1 MFALDLLN
9 QFQSYNGTLLAAG
22 KIYVYHLGRTHL
34 APVYGDHNGATVLPN
49 PVILDDQGMAEI
61 YLNDAFNYTVVVCD
75 AYGAEQFSRDV
86 YPKGMGN
93 GESIGT
99 QLYEGIDP
107 IVVNNDVYAISANTS
122 RLGVVTPLYFVKDD
136 EEETIIGFSGEAIIP
151 SGTMNESAI
160 GYEDGKIT
168 SYNGS
173 AFSAGLNYSAGDNI
187 VINGAIIALDSAIN
201 LLDAQGAKA
210 VSIDATEQQFTN
222 LTSNNGSILDASGLY
237 VSDLNMENAAN
248 LSKDGLYV
256 TGTGSRISM
265 SNDMSDIYGDNHFE
279 IYGYQES
286 GDGISAMHLGGN
298 DLIVEHGENRTIT
311 ASYSLTGACSS
322 AQSALNIINSSDLTE
337 YSAGAN
343 IDITDHV
350 VSGKDWTNEINDASA
365 NAYSQSTAWTDSQGY
380 LTGVDLSEYAKT
392 DFVVSS
398 IDAATSGKYDTS
410 SFSAISG
417 SFLTAHQ
424 SLPQSAD
431 WNGATTVVNNNS
443 AIWNNTTN
451 VVSSNSASWGATNP
465 QIPVTG
471 INGIKISESGD
482 KVVFEVSGDYATH
495 DDLTSKQDSLTYGY
509 RDTAISSI
517 DSSALYDNSAHARI
531 NTLAGRISDLS
542 SNKLDESAFSD
553 VSGSF
558 LTAHQDLSDYQLTA
572 DMTAYQPVGDYQTAG
587 DYYSASN
594 PSGFITGVDLEPYQL
609 KADMTAYQSAGN
621 YLVPDNITG
630 KLDTTAFSDVS
641 GSFLTAHQS
650 LEGYA
655 TEDWVTAQGYLT
667 AETDWTDTITAASAN
682 AYEQATAAIP
692 APFDPT
698 YISGQIDNKLD
709 SAIYAADS
717 GNFLTSLP
725 SDLVYTADIQDMATT
740 AQVSEKLDTTAFSTV
755 SGNFLTSVDLTP
767 YQTTA
772 GMTAYQPA
780 GDYYSA
786 SNPSGFIT
794 GVDLTPY
801 QTTAEMTAYQP
812 VGDYYSAS
820 NPSGFITGVDLAP
833 YQLTADMTAYQPAG
847 DYLTTAD
854 SAQFYTTDNPSGFIT
869 GVDLSNYATTAD
881 VAEKLDS
888 TAFSDVSGNF
898 LTAHQSLDGL
908 MSADLLEFSGSVIT
922 AYSGCKFAGEISG
935 DAGDAEVNA
944 LVHSNSGTWESVT
957 GKLDTTAFSTV
968 SGDFYTTANE
978 SGFITGVPAG
988 TMNESN
994 FGYDA
999 SDNITGYNGSAFK
1012 AGDEFPQSATEAIEV
1027 VTANSADWNG
1037 TTETVSSNSASWG
1050 GEPLPLSSR
1059 DGIDLEIDNNVLW
1072 IGASALSSIYQP
1084 ITGMTAYQ
1092 TVLTLETG
1100 SI

>member
-151 SGTMNESAI
+151 RGTMNESAI

-187 VINGAIIALDSAIN
+187 VINGATIALDSAIN

-298 DLIVEHGENRTIT
+298 DLIVEHGENGTIT

-322 AQSALNIINSSDLTE
+322 AQSALNIINSADLTQ

-350 VSGKDWTNEINDASA
+350 ISGKDWSNEINDASA
-365 NAYSQSTAWTDSQGY
+365 NAYNQSTAWTDSQGY

-392 DFVVSS
+392 DFVISS

-424 SLPQSAD
+424 SLPQSAN

-451 VVSSNSASWGATNP
+451 VVSSNSASWGASNP

-482 KVVFEVSGDYATH
+482 KVVFEVSGNYATH

-509 RDTAISSI
+509 HDTAISSI

-558 LTAHQDLSDYQLTA
+558 LTALPSDLVHTA
-572 DMTAYQPVGDYQTAG
+572 DIADMATTGDINDLVTSIAETYQSTAGMTAYQTAG
-587 DYYSASN
+587 NYYSASN
-594 PSGFITGVDLEPYQL
+594 PSGFITGVPDTYLQNSDLTITDNKVTEISGIPL
-609 KADMTAYQSAGN
+609 SAGTELEFE
-621 YLVPDNITG
+621 YDEADNI
-630 KLDTTAFSDVS
+630 
-641 GSFLTAHQS
+641 
-650 LEGYA
+650 
-655 TEDWVTAQGYLT
+655 
-667 AETDWTDTITAASAN
+667 
-682 AYEQATAAIP
+682 
-692 APFDPT
+692 
-698 YISGQIDNKLD
+698 
-709 SAIYAADS
+709 SAINNSAISTTPSRDLYIKAPLYTGMTGTSAYIACDTQ
-717 GNFLTSLP
+717 NF
-725 SDLVYTADIQDMATT
+725 ATT
-740 AQVSEKLDTTAFSTV
+740 AELSYV
-755 SGNFLTSVDLTP
+755 SGV
-767 YQTTA
+767 
-772 GMTAYQPA
+772 
-780 GDYYSA
+780 
-786 SNPSGFIT
+786 
-794 GVDLTPY
+794 
-801 QTTAEMTAYQP
+801 
-812 VGDYYSAS
+812 VGDVETLLAS
-820 NPSGFITGVDLAP
+820 L
-833 YQLTADMTAYQPAG
+833 
-847 DYLTTAD
+847 
-854 SAQFYTTDNPSGFIT
+854 
-869 GVDLSNYATTAD
+869 
-881 VAEKLDS
+881 
-888 TAFSDVSGNF
+888 
-898 LTAHQSLDGL
+898 
-908 MSADLLEFSGSVIT
+908 
-922 AYSGCKFAGEISG
+922 
-935 DAGDAEVNA
+935 
-944 LVHSNSGTWESVT
+944 
-957 GKLDTTAFSTV
+957 
-968 SGDFYTTANE
+968 
-978 SGFITGVPAG
+978 
-988 TMNESN
+988 
-994 FGYDA
+994 
-999 SDNITGYNGSAFK
+999 
-1012 AGDEFPQSATEAIEV
+1012 
-1027 VTANSADWNG
+1027 
-1037 TTETVSSNSASWG
+1037 
-1050 GEPLPLSSR
+1050 
-1059 DGIDLEIDNNVLW
+1059 
-1072 IGASALSSIYQP
+1072 
-1084 ITGMTAYQ
+1084 
-1092 TVLTLETG
+1092 
-1100 SI
+1100 

>member
-1 MFALDLLN
+1 MFALDILN
-9 QFQSYNGTLLAAG
+9 QYQSLNGTLLAAG
-22 KIYVYHLGRTHL
+22 KLYIYKLGRTEL
-34 APVYGDHNGATVLPN
+34 ATVYGDHNGEHTIPN
-49 PVILDDQGMAEI
+49 PVVLDDQGMAEI
-61 YLNDAFNYTVVVCD
+61 YLNNAFDYTVVACD
-75 AYGAEQFSRDV
+75 AYGAEQFSRDIF
-86 YPKGMGN
+86 PRRMGD

-99 QLYEGIDP
+99 QLYEGISP
-107 IVVNNDVYAISANTS
+107 ICVNNDVYAISADTS
-122 RLGVVTPLYFVKDD
+122 RLGVVTPLYFVRDD

-187 VINGAIIALDSAIN
+187 VINGATIALDSAIN

-298 DLIVEHGENRTIT
+298 DLIVEHGENHTIT

-322 AQSALNIINSSDLTE
+322 AQSALNIINSSDLTQ

-350 VSGKDWTNEINDASA
+350 ISGKDWSNEINDASA
-365 NAYSQSTAWTDSQGY
+365 NAYNQSTAWTDSQGY

-451 VVSSNSASWGATNP
+451 VVSSNSATWGATNP

-509 RDTAISSI
+509 HDTAISSI

-531 NTLAGRISDLS
+531 NTLASRISDIS

-553 VSGSF
+553 VSGNF
-558 LTAHQDLSDYQLTA
+558 ATTGDINDLVTSIAET
-572 DMTAYQPVGDYQTAG
+572 YQPKLSFEYNEDSAISAINGSALAGGGLTGDY
-587 DYYSASN
+587 
-594 PSGFITGVDLEPYQL
+594 
-609 KADMTAYQSAGN
+609 
-621 YLVPDNITG
+621 
-630 KLDTTAFSDVS
+630 VS
-641 GSFLTAHQS
+641 GVNTVYVPFSEWETGHKYEYTTVISGDVQ
-650 LEGYA
+650 
-655 TEDWVTAQGYLT
+655 VRT
-667 AETDWTDTITAASAN
+667 AEWINDWQADSGLYSLSAIGN
-682 AYEQATAAIP
+682 EL
-692 APFDPT
+692 
-698 YISGQIDNKLD
+698 GNKLD
-709 SAIYAADS
+709 SYYVNDSTTIKNVNSHAEMSNSAYRPNDFDIVSADWVDINS
-717 GNFLTSLP
+717 NFAS
-725 SDLVYTADIQDMATT
+725 
-740 AQVSEKLDTTAFSTV
+740 VSFNSNAYGHDGWLYSAVVIAETDTT
-755 SGNFLTSVDLTP
+755 GH
-767 YQTTA
+767 
-772 GMTAYQPA
+772 
-780 GDYYSA
+780 
-786 SNPSGFIT
+786 I
-794 GVDLTPY
+794 
-801 QTTAEMTAYQP
+801 
-812 VGDYYSAS
+812 
-820 NPSGFITGVDLAP
+820 
-833 YQLTADMTAYQPAG
+833 
-847 DYLTTAD
+847 
-854 SAQFYTTDNPSGFIT
+854 
-869 GVDLSNYATTAD
+869 NYEGWT
-881 VAEKLDS
+881 L
-888 TAFSDVSGNF
+888 
-898 LTAHQSLDGL
+898 QSF
-908 MSADLLEFSGSVIT
+908 E
-922 AYSGCKFAGEISG
+922 
-935 DAGDAEVNA
+935 
-944 LVHSNSGTWESVT
+944 
-957 GKLDTTAFSTV
+957 
-968 SGDFYTTANE
+968 
-978 SGFITGVPAG
+978 
-988 TMNESN
+988 
-994 FGYDA
+994 
-999 SDNITGYNGSAFK
+999 NGSAILVKKYNAF
-1012 AGDEFPQSATEAIEV
+1012 
-1027 VTANSADWNG
+1027 
-1037 TTETVSSNSASWG
+1037 
-1050 GEPLPLSSR
+1050 SR
-1059 DGIDLEIDNNVLW
+1059 DVGDSLGLGYGWSVTNID
-1072 IGASALSSIYQP
+1072 ASAMTYSSMELAPIAFKDD
-1084 ITGMTAYQ
+1084 ITGITY
-1092 TVLTLETG
+1092 TTG

>member
-187 VINGAIIALDSAIN
+187 VINGATIALDSAIN

-298 DLIVEHGENRTIT
+298 DLIVEHGENHTIT

-322 AQSALNIINSSDLTE
+322 AQSALNIINSSDLTQ

-350 VSGKDWTNEINDASA
+350 ISGKDWTNEINDASA
-365 NAYSQSTAWTDSQGY
+365 NAYNQSTAWTDSQGY

-451 VVSSNSASWGATNP
+451 VVSSNSASWGASNP

-482 KVVFEVSGDYATH
+482 KVVFEVSGDYATR

-509 RDTAISSI
+509 HDTAISSI

-558 LTAHQDLSDYQLTA
+558 LTA
-572 DMTAYQPVGDYQTAG
+572 
-587 DYYSASN
+587 
-594 PSGFITGVDLEPYQL
+594 
-609 KADMTAYQSAGN
+609 
-621 YLVPDNITG
+621 
-630 KLDTTAFSDVS
+630 
-641 GSFLTAHQS
+641 
-650 LEGYA
+650 
-655 TEDWVTAQGYLT
+655 
-667 AETDWTDTITAASAN
+667 
-682 AYEQATAAIP
+682 
-692 APFDPT
+692 
-698 YISGQIDNKLD
+698 
-709 SAIYAADS
+709 
-717 GNFLTSLP
+717 LP
-725 SDLVYTADIQDMATT
+725 SDLVYTADIADMATT
-740 AQVSEKLDTTAFSTV
+740 GDINDLVTSIAETYQPKLSFDYNEDSAISAINGSALAGGLTGDYV
-755 SGNFLTSVDLTP
+755 SGVNLVKVP
-767 YQTTA
+767 YWEGATE
-772 GMTAYQPA
+772 GN
-780 GDYYSA
+780 YYSA
-786 SNPSGFIT
+786 NISGDVSVVTGNYDGNDYWPGRTVSLSNMYNELAGKLEQSTVVNSRTLKYENGTVESNGLSYKATGFD
-794 GVDLTPY
+794 V
-801 QTTAEMTAYQP
+801 M
-812 VGDYYSAS
+812 SAS
-820 NPSGFITGVDLAP
+820 NVDLDINE
-833 YQLTADMTAYQPAG
+833 YDGFRSLWV
-847 DYLTTAD
+847 DYNSPVLPPGGLY
-854 SAQFYTTDNPSGFIT
+854 SAIVT
-869 GVDLSNYATTAD
+869 
-881 VAEKLDS
+881 VA
-888 TAFSDVSGNF
+888 
-898 LTAHQSLDGL
+898 
-908 MSADLLEFSGSVIT
+908 
-922 AYSGCKFAGEISG
+922 
-935 DAGDAEVNA
+935 
-944 LVHSNSGTWESVT
+944 
-957 GKLDTTAFSTV
+957 
-968 SGDFYTTANE
+968 
-978 SGFITGVPAG
+978 
-988 TMNESN
+988 
-994 FGYDA
+994 
-999 SDNITGYNGSAFK
+999 GSAFGSTDNLEQQGWHLLNS
-1012 AGDEFPQSATEAIEV
+1012 GDDSATFYKNMYNAEYDSTFSISHYNGWYI
-1027 VTANSADWNG
+1027 TACD
-1037 TTETVSSNSASWG
+1037 
-1050 GEPLPLSSR
+1050 
-1059 DGIDLEIDNNVLW
+1059 
-1072 IGASALSSIYQP
+1072 ASATYYSGTELAPIAFKDD
-1084 ITGMTAYQ
+1084 ITGITY
-1092 TVLTLETG
+1092 TTG

>member
-187 VINGAIIALDSAIN
+187 VINGATIALDSAIN

-265 SNDMSDIYGDNHFE
+265 SNDMSDIYGNNHFE

-298 DLIVEHGENRTIT
+298 DLIVEHGENGTIT

-322 AQSALNIINSSDLTE
+322 AQSALNIINSSDLTQ

-350 VSGKDWTNEINDASA
+350 ISGKDWSNEINDASA
-365 NAYSQSTAWTDSQGY
+365 NAYNQSTAWTDSQGY

-424 SLPQSAD
+424 SLPQSAN

-451 VVSSNSASWGATNP
+451 VVSSNSAAWGTSNP

-482 KVVFEVSGDYATH
+482 KVVFEVSGDYATN

-509 RDTAISSI
+509 HDTAISSI

-542 SNKLDESAFSD
+542 SNKLDESAFS
-553 VSGSF
+553 
-558 LTAHQDLSDYQLTA
+558 
-572 DMTAYQPVGDYQTAG
+572 
-587 DYYSASN
+587 
-594 PSGFITGVDLEPYQL
+594 E
-609 KADMTAYQSAGN
+609 
-621 YLVPDNITG
+621 
-630 KLDTTAFSDVS
+630 
-641 GSFLTAHQS
+641 
-650 LEGYA
+650 
-655 TEDWVTAQGYLT
+655 
-667 AETDWTDTITAASAN
+667 
-682 AYEQATAAIP
+682 
-692 APFDPT
+692 
-698 YISGQIDNKLD
+698 
-709 SAIYAADS
+709 
-717 GNFLTSLP
+717 
-725 SDLVYTADIQDMATT
+725 
-740 AQVSEKLDTTAFSTV
+740 
-755 SGNFLTSVDLTP
+755 
-767 YQTTA
+767 
-772 GMTAYQPA
+772 
-780 GDYYSA
+780 
-786 SNPSGFIT
+786 
-794 GVDLTPY
+794 
-801 QTTAEMTAYQP
+801 
-812 VGDYYSAS
+812 
-820 NPSGFITGVDLAP
+820 
-833 YQLTADMTAYQPAG
+833 
-847 DYLTTAD
+847 
-854 SAQFYTTDNPSGFIT
+854 
-869 GVDLSNYATTAD
+869 
-881 VAEKLDS
+881 
-888 TAFSDVSGNF
+888 
-898 LTAHQSLDGL
+898 
-908 MSADLLEFSGSVIT
+908 
-922 AYSGCKFAGEISG
+922 
-935 DAGDAEVNA
+935 
-944 LVHSNSGTWESVT
+944 
-957 GKLDTTAFSTV
+957 V
-968 SGDFYTTANE
+968 SGDFATTGDINDLVTSIAETYQPKLSFDYNE
-978 SGFITGVPAG
+978 DSAISA
-988 TMNESN
+988 
-994 FGYDA
+994 
-999 SDNITGYNGSAFK
+999 INGSALAGGGITGDYVSGVNLVKVPYWEGATEGNYYSANISGDVVVAFGDYRDDNYYEQRVVSLSSMYNALAGKLDQSTVQNSHTLKYNYSTVESNGLSYK
-1012 AGDEFPQSATEAIEV
+1012 ATGFGVVSADHVGLDIDEWDGFIFLGVIYSSPVGSPGGLYSGIVTVAGSAFGSTYHLEGQGWHLLNSGDDSAVFYKNMYGAQSDSTFTIDSSEGWYITACDASATYY
-1027 VTANSADWNG
+1027 SG
-1037 TTETVSSNSASWG
+1037 TELA
-1050 GEPLPLSSR
+1050 PIAFK
-1059 DGIDLEIDNNVLW
+1059 DD
-1072 IGASALSSIYQP
+1072 
-1084 ITGMTAYQ
+1084 ITGITY
-1092 TVLTLETG
+1092 TTG

>member
-187 VINGAIIALDSAIN
+187 VINGATIALDSAIN
-201 LLDAQGAKA
+201 LLDEQGAKA

-298 DLIVEHGENRTIT
+298 DLIVQHGENHTIT

-322 AQSALNIINSSDLTE
+322 AQSALDIINSSDLTQ

-350 VSGKDWTNEINDASA
+350 ISGKDWSNEINDASA
-365 NAYSQSTAWTDSQGY
+365 NAYNQSTGWTDSQGY

-431 WNGATTVVNNNS
+431 WNEATTVVNNNS

-451 VVSSNSASWGATNP
+451 VVSSNSAQWGATNP
-465 QIPVTG
+465 QIPITG

-482 KVVFEVSGDYATH
+482 KVVFEVSGDYAT
-495 DDLTSKQDSLTYGY
+495 K
-509 RDTAISSI
+509 
-517 DSSALYDNSAHARI
+517 
-531 NTLAGRISDLS
+531 
-542 SNKLDESAFSD
+542 
-553 VSGSF
+553 
-558 LTAHQDLSDYQLTA
+558 
-572 DMTAYQPVGDYQTAG
+572 
-587 DYYSASN
+587 
-594 PSGFITGVDLEPYQL
+594 
-609 KADMTAYQSAGN
+609 
-621 YLVPDNITG
+621 
-630 KLDTTAFSDVS
+630 
-641 GSFLTAHQS
+641 
-650 LEGYA
+650 
-655 TEDWVTAQGYLT
+655 DWVTGQGYLT
-667 AETDWTDTITAASAN
+667 AETDWTNTITGASAY

-698 YISGQIDNKLD
+698 YISGQIDSKLD
-709 SAIYAADS
+709 SATYATDS
-717 GNFLTSLP
+717 GNFATTGDLN
-725 SDLVYTADIQDMATT
+725 DLV
-740 AQVSEKLDTTAFSTV
+740 
-755 SGNFLTSVDLTP
+755 TSIAET
-767 YQTTA
+767 YQPTA
-772 GMTAYQPA
+772 GMTAYQSA

-794 GVDLTPY
+794 GVDLSPY
-801 QTTAEMTAYQP
+801 QTTAGMTAY
-812 VGDYYSAS
+812 
-820 NPSGFITGVDLAP
+820 
-833 YQLTADMTAYQPAG
+833 
-847 DYLTTAD
+847 
-854 SAQFYTTDNPSGFIT
+854 
-869 GVDLSNYATTAD
+869 
-881 VAEKLDS
+881 
-888 TAFSDVSGNF
+888 
-898 LTAHQSLDGL
+898 
-908 MSADLLEFSGSVIT
+908 
-922 AYSGCKFAGEISG
+922 
-935 DAGDAEVNA
+935 
-944 LVHSNSGTWESVT
+944 
-957 GKLDTTAFSTV
+957 
-968 SGDFYTTANE
+968 
-978 SGFITGVPAG
+978 
-988 TMNESN
+988 
-994 FGYDA
+994 
-999 SDNITGYNGSAFK
+999 
-1012 AGDEFPQSATEAIEV
+1012 
-1027 VTANSADWNG
+1027 ANSADVTG
-1037 TTETVSSNSASWG
+1037 TAQYGLTTAGWTEITGGGGVVSGTNVVFEPGYWGAPYGNFYSATISG
-1050 GEPLPLSSR
+1050 DVIVTTG
-1059 DGIDLEIDNNVLW
+1059 DYDNN
-1072 IGASALSSIYQP
+1072 GAEILPRVSYSLSSIGADIGNKLNKNTIERSNTIAIIGSRAEVTDRAYRGTGFSNISAYHVNVYSQQVYIDFMSGP
-1084 ITGMTAYQ
+1084 GTNLYSAIVIVETTASGEYIPDDWSLVSYENNSATFARYYPLYKDSDMFILYDYEGWGDFTNAEASATVYSALEIAPLAFKDDITGITY
-1092 TVLTLETG
+1092 TTG

>member
-187 VINGAIIALDSAIN
+187 VINGATIALDSAIN

-298 DLIVEHGENRTIT
+298 DLIVEHGENHTIT

-322 AQSALNIINSSDLTE
+322 AQSALNIINSSDLTQ

-350 VSGKDWTNEINDASA
+350 ISGKDWSDEINDASA
-365 NAYSQSTAWTDSQGY
+365 NAYNQSTAWTDSQGY

-451 VVSSNSASWGATNP
+451 VVSSNSASWGASNP

-509 RDTAISSI
+509 HDTVISSI
-517 DSSALYDNSAHARI
+517 DESAIYDNSAHARI
-531 NTLAGRISDLS
+531 TTLAGRISDLS
-542 SNKLDESAFSD
+542 SNKLDESAFSN
-553 VSGSF
+553 VSGNF
-558 LTAHQDLSDYQLTA
+558 LTALPSDVVYTADIADMATTGDINDLVTSIAETYQPKISFDYNEDSAISAINGSALAGGSYQPSGNYIPYTAIDGNAFKTNSGLKIATFIGSELLTNFINNNFITLQSVNSTLGINNQVILATGSLTLKTKSDSAYVDREKIHKWDSASDYIQNN
-572 DMTAYQPVGDYQTAG
+572 
-587 DYYSASN
+587 SAALN
-594 PSGFITGVDLEPYQL
+594 EV
-609 KADMTAYQSAGN
+609 SA
-621 YLVPDNITG
+621 

-641 GSFLTAHQS
+641 GTFLTAHQS

-655 TEDWVTAQGYLT
+655 TENWVEDKGY
-667 AETDWTDTITAASAN
+667 
-682 AYEQATAAIP
+682 
-692 APFDPT
+692 
-698 YISGQIDNKLD
+698 
-709 SAIYAADS
+709 
-717 GNFLTSLP
+717 
-725 SDLVYTADIQDMATT
+725 
-740 AQVSEKLDTTAFSTV
+740 
-755 SGNFLTSVDLTP
+755 
-767 YQTTA
+767 
-772 GMTAYQPA
+772 
-780 GDYYSA
+780 
-786 SNPSGFIT
+786 IT
-794 GVDLTPY
+794 G
-801 QTTAEMTAYQP
+801 
-812 VGDYYSAS
+812 
-820 NPSGFITGVDLAP
+820 IT
-833 YQLTADMTAYQPAG
+833 
-847 DYLTTAD
+847 
-854 SAQFYTTDNPSGFIT
+854 YT
-869 GVDLSNYATTAD
+869 
-881 VAEKLDS
+881 
-888 TAFSDVSGNF
+888 
-898 LTAHQSLDGL
+898 
-908 MSADLLEFSGSVIT
+908 
-922 AYSGCKFAGEISG
+922 
-935 DAGDAEVNA
+935 
-944 LVHSNSGTWESVT
+944 
-957 GKLDTTAFSTV
+957 
-968 SGDFYTTANE
+968 
-978 SGFITGVPAG
+978 
-988 TMNESN
+988 
-994 FGYDA
+994 
-999 SDNITGYNGSAFK
+999 
-1012 AGDEFPQSATEAIEV
+1012 
-1027 VTANSADWNG
+1027 
-1037 TTETVSSNSASWG
+1037 
-1050 GEPLPLSSR
+1050 
-1059 DGIDLEIDNNVLW
+1059 
-1072 IGASALSSIYQP
+1072 
-1084 ITGMTAYQ
+1084 
-1092 TVLTLETG
+1092 TG

>member
-122 RLGVVTPLYFVKDD
+122 RLGVETPLYFVKDD
-136 EEETIIGFSGEAIIP
+136 EEETIIGFSGHTDVP
-151 SGTMNESAI
+151 PGTMNESAFD
-160 GYEDGKIT
+160 YEDGKIT

-187 VINGAIIALDSAIN
+187 VIDGATIALDSAIN

-265 SNDMSDIYGDNHFE
+265 SNDMSDIYGNNHFE

-322 AQSALNIINSSDLTE
+322 AQSALNIINSSDLTQ

-350 VSGKDWTNEINDASA
+350 ISGKDWTNEINDASA
-365 NAYSQSTAWTDSQGY
+365 NAYNQSTAWTDSQGY

-482 KVVFEVSGDYATH
+482 KVVFEVSGDYAT
-495 DDLTSKQDSLTYGY
+495 
-509 RDTAISSI
+509 
-517 DSSALYDNSAHARI
+517 
-531 NTLAGRISDLS
+531 
-542 SNKLDESAFSD
+542 
-553 VSGSF
+553 
-558 LTAHQDLSDYQLTA
+558 
-572 DMTAYQPVGDYQTAG
+572 
-587 DYYSASN
+587 
-594 PSGFITGVDLEPYQL
+594 
-609 KADMTAYQSAGN
+609 
-621 YLVPDNITG
+621 
-630 KLDTTAFSDVS
+630 
-641 GSFLTAHQS
+641 
-650 LEGYA
+650 
-655 TEDWVTAQGYLT
+655 
-667 AETDWTDTITAASAN
+667 
-682 AYEQATAAIP
+682 
-692 APFDPT
+692 
-698 YISGQIDNKLD
+698 
-709 SAIYAADS
+709 
-717 GNFLTSLP
+717 
-725 SDLVYTADIQDMATT
+725 TADIADMATT
-740 AQVSEKLDTTAFSTV
+740 GDINDLV
-755 SGNFLTSVDLTP
+755 TSIAET
-767 YQTTA
+767 YQSTA

-794 GVDLTPY
+794 GVPDTYLQNSDLTITDNKVIEISGIPLSAGTELEFEY
-801 QTTAEMTAYQP
+801 DAADNISAINNSAISTTPSRDLYIKAPLYTGMTGTSAYIACNTQNFATTAELSYVSGV
-812 VGDYYSAS
+812 VGDVESLLAS
-820 NPSGFITGVDLAP
+820 L
-833 YQLTADMTAYQPAG
+833 
-847 DYLTTAD
+847 
-854 SAQFYTTDNPSGFIT
+854 
-869 GVDLSNYATTAD
+869 
-881 VAEKLDS
+881 
-888 TAFSDVSGNF
+888 
-898 LTAHQSLDGL
+898 
-908 MSADLLEFSGSVIT
+908 
-922 AYSGCKFAGEISG
+922 
-935 DAGDAEVNA
+935 
-944 LVHSNSGTWESVT
+944 
-957 GKLDTTAFSTV
+957 
-968 SGDFYTTANE
+968 
-978 SGFITGVPAG
+978 
-988 TMNESN
+988 
-994 FGYDA
+994 
-999 SDNITGYNGSAFK
+999 
-1012 AGDEFPQSATEAIEV
+1012 
-1027 VTANSADWNG
+1027 
-1037 TTETVSSNSASWG
+1037 
-1050 GEPLPLSSR
+1050 
-1059 DGIDLEIDNNVLW
+1059 
-1072 IGASALSSIYQP
+1072 
-1084 ITGMTAYQ
+1084 
-1092 TVLTLETG
+1092 
-1100 SI
+1100 